1 MKFFS
6 QIRREIKD
14 YRQFFAIRKE
24 NRPIVFYAEDAGYY
38 TFFEGV
44 LDELLDQYD
53 LPVCYISSQMDDPIF
68 MRKHR
73 LLKTFYM
80 NHLLGFFTLNVD
92 SAIVI
97 YTMPDLGR
105 LHLKKSVKG
114 ANHFYFFH
122 NIGSYFHVIRLG
134 GLFHYDTFYCVGPHH
149 VNELR
154 REQEL
159 YQLPQRKWVEF
170 GYYRLDKIYNEY
182 QSWNRTNQ
190 PLSRGC
196 QEKILFAPGWG
207 PWEERNSALDLC
219 GERIIRRLLDA
230 KFAIVLR
237 PHPMVRIKYPQF
249 LDDLYSKFK
258 DDDGFS
264 SEENG
269 STLESFFSTHLMIS
283 DWSGVVYEYAFW
295 TEKPV
300 LFIDSPMKVNNSEYK
315 KFGFDPIDLDIR
327 SDIGALISLDEIDKI
342 DSVAYELINNQA
354 KYKAKIIEARERWV
368 FNFGSSSKVGAEFIY
383 NFVTDMSERRQ

>member
-6 QIRREIKD
+6 QIRREITD
-14 YRQFFAIRKE
+14 YRQFFAIPKK
-24 NRPIVFYAEDAGYY
+24 NRPIVFYAEDASYY

-44 LDELLDQYD
+44 LNELLSRYD
-53 LPVCYISSQMDDPIF
+53 LPICYVSSQKDDPIF
-68 MRKHR
+68 LRRDR

-134 GLFHYDTFYCVGPHH
+134 GLFYYDTFFCVGPHQ
-149 VNELR
+149 VRELR

-159 YQLPQRKWVEF
+159 NQLPQRRLVEF
-170 GYYRLDKIYNEY
+170 GYHRLDKIYAEY
-182 QSWNRTNQ
+182 QAWKRTDQ
-190 PLSRGC
+190 PLAHGYQGR
-196 QEKILFAPGWG
+196 ILFAPGWG

-230 KFAIVLR
+230 KFAVILR
-237 PHPMVRIKYPQF
+237 PHPMMRIKYPQV

-258 DDDGFS
+258 DNDGFS
-264 SEENG
+264 SEENI
-269 STLESFFSTHLMIS
+269 SSIESFFSTDLMIS
-283 DWSGVVYEYAFW
+283 DWSGVVYEYAFG

-300 LFIDSPMKVNNSEYK
+300 LFIDSPMKVNNPEYK
-315 KFGFDPIDLDIR
+315 KFGFNPIDMDIR
-327 SDIGALISLDEIDKI
+327 TDIGALIHLDEIDKI

-354 KYKAKIIEARERWV
+354 KYQAKILEARGRCV
-368 FNFGSSSKVGAEFIY
+368 FNFGSSSKVGAEVIY
-383 NFVTDMSERRQ
+383 NFATDMSERCQ

>member
-1 MKFFS
+1 VQFFS
-6 QIRREIKD
+6 KFWREIKD

-24 NRPIVFYAEDAGYY
+24 NRPIVFYAEDTSYY

-134 GLFHYDTFYCVGPHH
+134 GLFHYDTFFCVGPHQ
-149 VNELR
+149 VGELR
-154 REQEL
+154 REQKL
-159 YQLPQRKWVEF
+159 YQLPQRQLVEF
-170 GYYRLDKIYNEY
+170 GYNRLDKIYVEY
-182 QSWNRTNQ
+182 QCWKKTNQ
-190 PLSRGC
+190 PLPRGYRG
-196 QEKILFAPGWG
+196 EILFAPGWG
-207 PWEERNSALDLC
+207 PWE
-219 GERIIRRLLDA
+219 
-230 KFAIVLR
+230 
-237 PHPMVRIKYPQF
+237 
-249 LDDLYSKFK
+249 
-258 DDDGFS
+258 
-264 SEENG
+264 
-269 STLESFFSTHLMIS
+269 
-283 DWSGVVYEYAFW
+283 
-295 TEKPV
+295 
-300 LFIDSPMKVNNSEYK
+300 
-315 KFGFDPIDLDIR
+315 
-327 SDIGALISLDEIDKI
+327 
-342 DSVAYELINNQA
+342 
-354 KYKAKIIEARERWV
+354 
-368 FNFGSSSKVGAEFIY
+368 
-383 NFVTDMSERRQ
+383 DM